1 MNNKPRKSSRTKART
16 VIVQVPRLRPKITY
30 PKVTVPKQEPKLG
43 QVRVRMTKENTNA
56 NPKNKGTKAQGRSS
70 KS

>member
-1 MNNKPRKSSRTKART
+1 MKSRCVKPSGNKVTQ
-16 VIVQVPRLRPKITY
+16 VYVQTPRLRPTITHVAVKA
-30 PKVTVPKQEPKLG
+30 PEHKTELV

-56 NPKNKGTKAQGRSS
+56 NPKNKSTQTKGRPA